1 MNAIL
6 QAYCAAQGLM
16 IDDRIR
22 AEKKEL
28 GPVNDIAPRPV
39 NGTLSQP
46 VNGTLS
52 RPVNGTIS
60 QPVKSTLP
68 QPINDTLPGP
78 VNGAVRDPVNGTLP
92 IPLVTP
98 LVTPPVSSLPSN
110 PDRAIGLYQ
119 HGALPGT
126 RDLVGSQRFA
136 DAPSPRAPPVNRVGN
151 RGERRGGEYRY
162 VHAQMEW

>member
-28 GPVNDIAPRPV
+28 GPVNDTAPRPV

-52 RPVNGTIS
+52 RPVNGTLS

-68 QPINDTLPGP
+68 QPINDALPGP
-78 VNGAVRDPVNGTLP
+78 VNGAVPESVNGTLP
-92 IPLVTP
+92 TPLVTP

-151 RGERRGGEYRY
+151 RGERRRGEYRY
-162 VHAQMEW
+162 VHAQTEW